1 LKQSFGRFDPEKS
14 STPKHSN
21 QQGISKKQVQ
31 VELQDTPQ
39 SSTKRRRSESET
51 SGASRKKLKLIRK
64 ASTSIKLIRKAST
77 STDQKTHR
85 GVKSCQDPAK
95 KSLPASTKR
104 RSSRCVVKEEGKKTT
119 QPPNKKMFQRQGA
132 AAAKSKRGPKLERSR
147 SKGRSS
153 SAIEN
158 KKQLQLQDARSSKKR
173 PRSTSE
179 EVGRNRKIA
188 KVELADD
195 AELEVY
201 NPTTQADGRRTRKRS
216 RKSTLK

>member
-1 LKQSFGRFDPEKS
+1 MKQSFGRFDPEKS

-51 SGASRKKLKLIRK
+51 SGASRKKL
-64 ASTSIKLIRKAST
+64 KLIRKAST